1 MEPIINPWLIYFAGI
16 SENIQLI
23 CVLIAICTFL
33 VAVFHFMYEEKLDK
47 IVIIFGI
54 IFMISGISAA
64 LMPSKETIY
73 TIAVVNRL
81 TPDNID
87 QIGKSSEDVVDYL
100 VNKIDQIVNDSDE
113 KKR

>member
-16 SENIQLI
+16 SKNIQLI
-23 CVLIAICTFL
+23 CVLIAICTFI
-33 VAVFHFMYEEKLDK
+33 VAALHFLDEGELDK

-54 IFMISGISAA
+54 IFVISGISAA

-73 TIAVVNRL
+73 TIAVVDRL

-87 QIGKSSEDVVDYL
+87 QIGKTNEDVVDYI
-100 VNKIDQIVNDSDE
+100 VDKIDQIVNDSDE
-113 KKR
+113 KER

>member
-1 MEPIINPWLIYFAGI
+1 MEQIINPWLIYFAGI
-16 SENIQLI
+16 SENIQII
-23 CVLIAICTFL
+23 CVLIAICTFI
-33 VAVFHFMYEEKLDK
+33 VAVFCFFEKEKLDR

-64 LMPSKETIY
+64 LIPSEETIY
-73 TIAVVNRL
+73 TIAVVDQL

-87 QIGKSSEDVVDYL
+87 QIGKTSKDVVDYI
-100 VNKIDQIVNDSDE
+100 VDKIDQIINDSDE

>member
-16 SENIQLI
+16 SKNIQLI
-23 CVLIAICTFL
+23 CVLIAICTFI
-33 VAVFHFMYEEKLDK
+33 VAAFHFLDEEEVDK

-54 IFMISGISAA
+54 IFVISGISAA

-73 TIAVVNRL
+73 TIAVVDRL

-87 QIGKSSEDVVDYL
+87 QIGKTSEDVVDYI
-100 VNKIDQIVNDSDE
+100 VDKIDQIVNDSDE
-113 KKR
+113 KER

>member
-54 IFMISGISAA
+54 IFMIYGISAA

-87 QIGKSSEDVVDYL
+87 QIGKSSEDVVDYI

>member
-1 MEPIINPWLIYFAGI
+1 MEQIINPWLIYFAGI
-16 SENIQLI
+16 SKNIQHI
-23 CVLIAICTFL
+23 CVLIAICTFI
-33 VAVFHFMYEEKLDK
+33 VAVFRLLDEEKVDK

-64 LMPSKETIY
+64 LIPSKETIY
-73 TIAVVNRL
+73 TIAVVDQL

-87 QIGKSSEDVVDYL
+87 QIGKSSEDVVDYI
-100 VNKIDQIVNDSDE
+100 VDKIDQIVNNSDE

>member
-16 SENIQLI
+16 SKNIQLI
-23 CVLIAICTFL
+23 CVLIAICTFI
-33 VAVFHFMYEEKLDK
+33 VAASRFLDEDKLDK
-47 IVIIFGI
+47 IVIRFGI

-73 TIAVVNRL
+73 TIAVVDRL

-87 QIGKSSEDVVDYL
+87 QISKSSEDVVDYI
-100 VNKIDQIVNDSDE
+100 VDKIDQIVNDSDE

>member
-16 SENIQLI
+16 SKNIQLI

-33 VAVFHFMYEEKLDK
+33 VAAFHFLDEEKLDK

-73 TIAVVNRL
+73 TIAVVDRL
-81 TPDNID
+81 TSDNID
-87 QIGKSSEDVVDYL
+87 QIGKSSEDVVDYI
-100 VNKIDQIVNDSDE
+100 VDKIGQIVNDSDE

>member
-16 SENIQLI
+16 SENIQFV
-23 CVLIAICTFL
+23 CVLIAICTFIV
-33 VAVFHFMYEEKLDK
+33 VAYYFLDEGKLDR

-64 LMPSKETIY
+64 LIPSKETIY
-73 TIAVVNRL
+73 TIAVMDRL

-87 QIGKSSEDVVDYL
+87 QIGKSSEDVVDYI
-100 VNKIDQIVNDSDE
+100 VDKIDQIVNDSDE

>member
-23 CVLIAICTFL
+23 CVLIAICTFI
-33 VAVFHFMYEEKLDK
+33 VAASCFFDKEKLDK

-54 IFMISGISAA
+54 VFIISGISAA
-64 LMPSKETIY
+64 LIPSKETIY
-73 TIAVVNRL
+73 MIAVADRL

-87 QIGKSSEDVVDYL
+87 QIGKSSEDVVDYI
-100 VNKIDQIVNDSDE
+100 VDKIDQIVNDSDE

>member
-16 SENIQLI
+16 SKNIQHI
-23 CVLIAICTFL
+23 CVLIAIFTFIIAAFRFL
-33 VAVFHFMYEEKLDK
+33 DEEKLDK

-73 TIAVVNRL
+73 DCCSGSAYS
-81 TPDNID
+81 
-87 QIGKSSEDVVDYL
+87 G
-100 VNKIDQIVNDSDE
+100 
-113 KKR
+113 

>member
-33 VAVFHFMYEEKLDK
+33 VAVFHFMDEEKLDK

-73 TIAVVNRL
+73 TIAVVDRL

-87 QIGKSSEDVVDYL
+87 QIGKSSEDVVDYI

>member
-1 MEPIINPWLIYFAGI
+1 MEPIINPWLIYFAVI

-23 CVLIAICTFL
+23 CVLIAICTFIGAAFRFL
-33 VAVFHFMYEEKLDK
+33 YEEELDK

-54 IFMISGISAA
+54 IFVISSISAA

-73 TIAVVNRL
+73 TIAVVDRL

-87 QIGKSSEDVVDYL
+87 QIGKSSEDVVDYI
-100 VNKIDQIVNDSDE
+100 VDKIDQIVNDSDK

>member
-16 SENIQLI
+16 SKNIQLI
-23 CVLIAICTFL
+23 CVLIAICTFI
-33 VAVFHFMYEEKLDK
+33 VAALHFLDEGELDK

-54 IFMISGISAA
+54 IFVISGISAA

-73 TIAVVNRL
+73 TIAVVDRL

-87 QIGKSSEDVVDYL
+87 QIGKTSEDVVDYI
-100 VNKIDQIVNDSDE
+100 VDKIDQIVNDSDE

>member
-73 TIAVVNRL
+73 TIAVVDRL

-87 QIGKSSEDVVDYL
+87 QIGKSSEDVVDYI

>member
-16 SENIQLI
+16 SKNIQ
-23 CVLIAICTFL
+23 CVCILLAFVGGIIAIGRL
-33 VAVFHFMYEEKLDK
+33 MEEGKVDK

-54 IFMISGISAA
+54 F
-64 LMPSKETIY
+64 LMLFGVTATLIPSKETIY
-73 TIAVVNRL
+73 TIAVVDRL

-87 QIGKSSEDVVDYL
+87 QIGKSSEDVVDYI
-100 VNKIDQIVNDSDE
+100 VDKIDQIVNDSDE

>member
-16 SENIQLI
+16 SKNIQLI
-23 CVLIAICTFL
+23 CVLIAICTFI
-33 VAVFHFMYEEKLDK
+33 VAAFCFLDEGIDK

-54 IFMISGISAA
+54 VFIISGISAA
-64 LMPSKETIY
+64 LIPSKETIY
-73 TIAVVNRL
+73 TIAVVDRL

-87 QIGKSSEDVVDYL
+87 QIGKSSEDVVDYI
-100 VNKIDQIVNDSDE
+100 VDKIDQIVNDSDE

>member
-16 SENIQLI
+16 SKNIQLI
-23 CVLIAICTFL
+23 CVLIAICTCL
-33 VAVFHFMYEEKLDK
+33 VAVFHFMDEEKLDK

-73 TIAVVNRL
+73 TIAVVDRL

-87 QIGKSSEDVVDYL
+87 QIGKSSEDVVDYI

>member
-16 SENIQLI
+16 SKNIQLI
-23 CVLIAICTFL
+23 CVLIAICTFIV
-33 VAVFHFMYEEKLDK
+33 VAFCFLDEGELDR

-64 LMPSKETIY
+64 LIPSKETIY
-73 TIAVVNRL
+73 TIAVMDRL

-87 QIGKSSEDVVDYL
+87 QIGKSSEDVVDYI
-100 VNKIDQIVNDSDE
+100 VDKIDQIVNDSDE

>member
-87 QIGKSSEDVVDYL
+87 QIGKSSEDVVDYI

>member
-16 SENIQLI
+16 SKNIQNI
-23 CVLIAICTFL
+23 CVLIAIFTFI
-33 VAVFHFMYEEKLDK
+33 VAASRFFDEEKVDK

-54 IFMISGISAA
+54 IFIIFGISAA
-64 LMPSKETIY
+64 LIPSKETIY
-73 TIAVVNRL
+73 TITVADQL

-87 QIGKSSEDVVDYL
+87 QIGKSSEDVVDYI
-100 VNKIDQIVNDSDE
+100 VDKIDQIVNDSDE

>member
-16 SENIQLI
+16 SKNIQYI
-23 CVLIAICTFL
+23 CVFIAICTFVIAAFRL
-33 VAVFHFMYEEKLDK
+33 IEEEELDR

-64 LMPSKETIY
+64 LLPSKETIY
-73 TIAVVNRL
+73 AIAVADQL
-81 TPDNID
+81 TSDNID
-87 QIGKSSEDVVDYL
+87 QIGKTSEDVVDYI
-100 VNKIDQIVNDSDE
+100 VDKIDQIVNDSDE

>member
-16 SENIQLI
+16 SENIQCI
-23 CVLIAICTFL
+23 CVLIAICAFI
-33 VAVFHFMYEEKLDK
+33 VAVPRLIEKEKLDK

-54 IFMISGISAA
+54 VFMISSISAA

-73 TIAVVNRL
+73 TIAVVDQL

-87 QIGKSSEDVVDYL
+87 QIGKASEDVVDYI
-100 VNKIDQIVNDSDE
+100 VDKIDQIINDSDE

>member
-16 SENIQLI
+16 SKNIQII
-23 CVLIAICTFL
+23 CILIAICTFI
-33 VAVFHFMYEEKLDK
+33 VAASRFLDEDKLDK

-54 IFMISGISAA
+54 IFMISGMSAA

-73 TIAVVNRL
+73 TIAVVDRL

-87 QIGKSSEDVVDYL
+87 QIGNTSEDVVDYI
-100 VNKIDQIVNDSDE
+100 VDKIDQIVNDSYE

>member
-16 SENIQLI
+16 SENVHFVCILLAFAGGI
-23 CVLIAICTFL
+23 IAITRL
-33 VAVFHFMYEEKLDK
+33 MEEEKVDK

-54 IFMISGISAA
+54 F
-64 LMPSKETIY
+64 LMFFGVTATLIPSEETIY
-73 TIAVVNRL
+73 TIAVVDQL

-87 QIGKSSEDVVDYL
+87 QIGKISEDVVDYI
-100 VNKIDQIVNDSDE
+100 VDKIDQIVNDSDE

>member
-23 CVLIAICTFL
+23 CILIAICTFIF
-33 VAVFHFMYEEKLDK
+33 AVFHFMDEEKLDK

-73 TIAVVNRL
+73 TIAVVDRL

-87 QIGKSSEDVVDYL
+87 QIGKSSEDVVDYI

>member
-1 MEPIINPWLIYFAGI
+1 MIYFAGI
-16 SENIQLI
+16 SKNIQNI
-23 CVLIAICTFL
+23 CVLIAIFTFI
-33 VAVFHFMYEEKLDK
+33 VAASRFFYEEKLDK

-73 TIAVVNRL
+73 TIAVVDRL

-87 QIGKSSEDVVDYL
+87 QIGKSSEDVVDYI
-100 VNKIDQIVNDSDE
+100 VDKIDQIVNDSDE

>member
-1 MEPIINPWLIYFAGI
+1 MEQIINPWLIYFAGI
-16 SENIQLI
+16 SKNIQHI
-23 CVLIAICTFL
+23 CVLIAIFTFIIAAFRFL
-33 VAVFHFMYEEKLDK
+33 DEEKIDK

-73 TIAVVNRL
+73 TIAVVDRL

-87 QIGKSSEDVVDYL
+87 QIGKSSEDVVDYI
-100 VNKIDQIVNDSDE
+100 VDKIDQIVNDSDE

>member
-16 SENIQLI
+16 SENIQFV
-23 CVLIAICTFL
+23 CVLIAICTFIV
-33 VAVFHFMYEEKLDK
+33 VAYYFLDKGKLDR

-64 LMPSKETIY
+64 LIPSKETIY
-73 TIAVVNRL
+73 TIAVMDRL

-87 QIGKSSEDVVDYL
+87 QIGKSSEDVVDYI
-100 VNKIDQIVNDSDE
+100 VDKIDQIVNDSDE